1 LEHAALEESLK
12 DALLQAGEH
21 LAEAMRTGLSAQG
34 LPSELCVIVEDG
46 RVVVASRSVALR
58 KAELGWA
65 GSPPRG
71 AMEGAARVA
80 ATQVVKVLA
89 RHLEGFV
96 K

>member
-1 LEHAALEESLK
+1 LEHAALEESVK

-21 LAEAMRTGLSAQG
+21 LAEAMRAGLSAQG

-46 RVVVASRSVALR
+46 RVVVASRSAVLR
-58 KAELGWA
+58 KAELGSA
-65 GSPPRG
+65 GVPPRG
-71 AMEGAARVA
+71 AMEETARAA
-80 ATQVVKVLA
+80 ATQAVGILA